1 MTSAASLRLPLNGN
15 SLIDQIMSWTKMKVP
30 FFCCFI
36 ASLSFISVGAR
47 AQMDSASKR
56 HRIAVFVPLYL
67 DSAFD
72 VTGNYRFDKI
82 FPKFLNP
89 GLEFYEGAQL
99 AIDSL
104 LKEKL
109 PIDVQVYDTKALGQS
124 IAQITA
130 SPGFQQTELILGH
143 VDPAELRELAV
154 AASHLNIPFIDVN
167 FPNDGGI
174 SNNPEFVI
182 LNSTLRSHCES
193 IYKFIQ
199 RNYAL
204 YPIYVFR
211 KKGVQEDRLENYFLE
226 IEKNTAAVPLK
237 LRFATL
243 DEPIDPKQLIGHLDS
258 TRKTVCVVGSLD
270 ENFGKTVCAQLSAV
284 NKSYVTK
291 IIGMPT
297 WDDIDFSAADYSDQ
311 EIYYTTPFYT
321 NPNDSLVSDI
331 QQYFKTKFFSRP
343 SDMVFRGYE
352 TIYRFAKLLRDF
364 GTNLGS
370 NLGSKK
376 YKVFTDFDIQPVFLN
391 KANMT
396 LDYFENKK
404 LYFIKK
410 VNGSIVAVY

>member
-1 MTSAASLRLPLNGN
+1 MTSAASHHQQLNGN
-15 SLIDQIMSWTKMKVP
+15 SIIVQIMSWTKMKLS

-36 ASLSFISVGAR
+36 TTLSFISTGA
-47 AQMDSASKR
+47 QVQLDSAAKR

-72 VTGNYRFDKI
+72 ASGNYRFDKV

-104 LKEKL
+104 QKEKV
-109 PIDVQVYDTKALGQS
+109 PIDVQLYDTKALGLTIGQV
-124 IAQITA
+124 TA
-130 SPGFQQTELILGH
+130 SPDFQQTELILGH

-154 AASHLNIPFIDVN
+154 AAAHLNIPFIDVN

-204 YPIYVFR
+204 SPIYVFR
-211 KKGVQEDRLENYFLE
+211 KKGLQEDRLENYFLE

-237 LRFATL
+237 LKFLTL
-243 DEPIDPKQLIGHLDS
+243 DEPVDPKQLISHLDS

-270 ENFGKTVCAQLSAV
+270 ENFGKSVCAQLSAV
-284 NKSYVTK
+284 NKTYVTK

-297 WDDIDFSAADYSDQ
+297 WDNIDFSAADYSDQ
-311 EIYYTTPFYT
+311 EIYYTTPFYS
-321 NPNDSLVSDI
+321 NPNDSLVISI
-331 QQYFKTKFFSRP
+331 QQYFRTKFFSRP

-364 GTNLGS
+364 GTNLNS

-376 YKVFTDFDIQPVFLN
+376 YKLFTDFDIQPVFLN
-391 KANMT
+391 KTNMT

-410 VNGSIVAVY
+410 LNGNIVAVY